1 MSNVI
6 AAVFTVVYLSFVL
19 WHCRS
24 FRFHT
29 RALCCGAITGAMT
42 MVLSCIYLPLPTGAS
57 ISLGSWLPLMVLA
70 LCYDDRLAMITGL
83 LCGMAA
89 PFVLPGWS
97 LVHWAQYFLEYMTIF
112 SCMGFAG
119 LFGYEKKGKLIL
131 GALIAISLRFWAQ
144 VLSGVVF
151 FGQYA
156 WEGFSAWG
164 YSLLF
169 HLSGKVPEGIL
180 TVAVLLALPMDR
192 LSRSVKRG
200 NKK

>member
-1 MSNVI
+1 MTKI
-6 AAVFTVVYLSFVL
+6 AACLFTVAWLGFLL

-24 FRFHT
+24 FRFNA
-29 RALCCGAITGAMT
+29 RALAYGAIAGAMT
-42 MVLSCIYLPLPTGAS
+42 MVLACIYLPLPTGAS
-57 ISLGSWLPLMVLA
+57 ISLCSWVPLMVLA
-70 LCYDDRLAMITGL
+70 VCYDERLAMISGL

-112 SCMGFAG
+112 SCMGCAG
-119 LFGYEKKGKLIL
+119 LFGKTKGKLAL
-131 GALIAISLRFWAQ
+131 GVLFACFLRFSAQ

-169 HLSGKVPEGIL
+169 HISGKVPETTL
-180 TVAVLLALPMDR
+180 TLTILLALPLDR
-192 LSRSVKRG
+192 FAKIIRRS
-200 NKK
+200 

>member
-1 MSNVI
+1 MTRI
-6 AAVFTVVYLSFVL
+6 AAFLFTSGWLGFL
-19 WHCRS
+19 IWHCRS
-24 FRFHT
+24 FRFNA
-29 RALCCGAITGAMT
+29 RALAYGAIAGAMT
-42 MVLSCIYLPLPTGAS
+42 MVLACIYLPLPTGAS
-57 ISLGSWLPLMVLA
+57 ISLCSWVPLMVLA
-70 LCYDDRLAMITGL
+70 VCYDERLAMISGL

-119 LFGYEKKGKLIL
+119 IFGREKKSRILL
-131 GALIAISLRFWAQ
+131 GALVAIFLRFFSQ

-169 HLSGKVPEGIL
+169 HISGKVPETIL
-180 TVAVLLALPMDR
+180 TLVILLALPLDR
-192 LSRSVKRG
+192 FSKIIRRS
-200 NKK
+200 